1 MDAPRIK
8 PAIALSEAEEREAY
22 PHPGRRLSKYE
33 VLNRP
38 DREKPLPRVPVP
50 VRGHSPRV
58 LCRKSPMRIPSYQ
71 RGQSYSQLHSLSQEP
86 ASLAGPSSLQ
96 EARAADD
103 AQTSPADTHKLKTTP
118 PQPTKMVNK
127 VSSFSRGA
135 SGRRSSQKI
144 NRLIGHDLDLVD
156 PYDRASFSSAA
167 GYSEGSSSSNSG
179 SGSGSDSDDDYD
191 DQGYFINMEDGL
203 LPLLLEV
210 DEDGLSSRE
219 QSWIPRTHG
228 TAAKPM
234 PLNIRRRGTADTV
247 GSVSVS
253 NGEHSPTS
261 PTYPTYSQ
269 GTNFNL
275 SSELPRW
282 NPAYG
287 QFTDKRAASDY
298 HRFAAQLATPYER
311 EKSPEAVPPSP
322 GHQTIIDLGSAEQY
336 GKKTKHAAKLSR
348 TAAIIR
354 LWDNARPK
362 DARAEMPPPPPPPLF
377 EPARSTSPV
386 LSFRGNTLKKHRPS
400 KLSIVDVQ
408 PPSASSEQS
417 LLHPASTS
425 APSQMPSR
433 PRQVVTASQHSA
445 FDCDSDDEEGGE
457 GGRVTPRRWWRRSD
471 EEERRASAEWP
482 SVEQLPKQQ
491 EDDRDKASFGGGVKG
506 IFASAR
512 GRALLSPAERRR
524 LDLRKSIRVLRAPEL
539 EMDPRLGARF

>member
-1 MDAPRIK
+1 MDTPRIK

-50 VRGHSPRV
+50 VRGQPPRV
-58 LCRKSPMRIPSYQ
+58 LRRKSPMRTASHQ
-71 RGQSYSQLHSLSQEP
+71 HGQSHAQLHSLSQTP
-86 ASLAGPSSLQ
+86 ASQAGLSSLH
-96 EARAADD
+96 EARAADG
-103 AQTSPADTHKLKTTP
+103 AHTSPAHTHTLKATSS
-118 PQPTKMVNK
+118 QPTKMVNK

-144 NRLIGHDLDLVD
+144 NRLIGHELDLVD

-167 GYSEGSSSSNSG
+167 GYSEGSSSSN

-210 DEDGLSSRE
+210 DEGGLSSRE
-219 QSWIPRTHG
+219 QSWVPRTHG
-228 TAAKPM
+228 GAIKPM

-247 GSVSVS
+247 GSVSAS

-261 PTYPTYSQ
+261 PTYSQ
-269 GTNFNL
+269 GTNFGL
-275 SSELPRW
+275 SSELPMRW
-282 NPAYG
+282 NPAFG

-298 HRFAAQLATPYER
+298 HRFAAELATPYER
-311 EKSPEAVPPSP
+311 EKSLEAVTPSP
-322 GHQTIIDLGSAEQY
+322 EPETVIDLGCAEQY

-354 LWDNARPK
+354 LWDNSRPK
-362 DARAEMPPPPPPPLF
+362 DARAEMPPPPPPPPPLF
-377 EPARSTSPV
+377 EPPRSTSP
-386 LSFRGNTLKKHRPS
+386 SIAFRGNTLRKHRPS

-408 PPSASSEQS
+408 PPSPSLEQS
-417 LLHPASTS
+417 LLHTASS
-425 APSQMPSR
+425 APSQMPSHS
-433 PRQVVTASQHSA
+433 RQVVTASQYSA
-445 FDCDSDDEEGGE
+445 FDCDSDDE
-457 GGRVTPRRWWRRSD
+457 GRGRDMPRRWWRRSD
-471 EEERRASAEWP
+471 EEERGASAEWP
-482 SVEQLPKQQ
+482 PVEQLPKPLT
-491 EDDRDKASFGGGVKG
+491 EDKEKVSFGGGVKG

-512 GRALLSPAERRR
+512 GRTLLSPAERRR
-524 LDLRKSIRVLRAPEL
+524 LELRKSIRVLRAPGL
-539 EMDPRLGARF
+539 EMEPRQPVKF